1 MVITTVISVI
11 MINTSIIWLI
21 FVITGVIMVIMIKTS
36 SIRVD

>member
-1 MVITTVISVI
+1 MVIATVIRVI

-21 FVITGVIMVIMIKTS
+21 FVITGVIIVIMIKTS

>member
-1 MVITTVISVI
+1 MVIATVISVI
-11 MINTSIIWLI
+11 VINTSFIWVI